1 MFKIHKMTQEQL
13 RMQMLAG
20 IITEG
25 QYKEMLN
32 ENEELSIYLVSA
44 EDDPEHSVY
53 ALFDNNQN
61 LIKTDFEDIESAKMW
76 AEENEY
82 NITY

>member
-1 MFKIHKMTQEQL
+1 MTQEQL

-25 QYKEMLN
+25 QYKEKLN

-61 LIKTDFEDIESAKMW
+61 LIKTDFEDIESAEMW
-76 AEENEY
+76 AKENEY

>member
-1 MFKIHKMTQEQL
+1 MTQEQL

-25 QYKEMLN
+25 QYKEKLN

-61 LIKTDFEDIESAKMW
+61 LIKTDFEDIESTEMW
-76 AEENEY
+76 AKENEY

>member
-1 MFKIHKMTQEQL
+1 MTQEQL

-61 LIKTDFEDIESAKMW
+61 LIKTDFEDIESGKMW

>member
-1 MFKIHKMTQEQL
+1 MKQEQL